1 MTMQATLDWSHNLL
15 SEAAAAL
22 FRRLSVFA
30 GGFTLEAAEVVGAA
44 GQTGSEE
51 VLELLGRLVE
61 QSLVGVRTAPEG
73 LRYGMLEPVR
83 QYAFERLDESGGAA
97 ETCRRHAEH
106 FVALAEAAKPE
117 LLGPKAVA
125 WLDRLEK
132 EHDNLREALRWA
144 RETVEVE
151 IGLRLSGALC
161 WFWWRRGYLAEG
173 RSWAEG
179 FLSESADGV
188 RPASGP
194 VRAGALYGAGELA
207 FAQGDLA
214 RATDL
219 FEEGLALYRELS
231 DEVGVAILLVE
242 LGQVARARGDH
253 DRAAS
258 LSEEGLALGRRL
270 GERAVTAIALN
281 TLGHIERHRGNAERA
296 IAHYEEGLALFRE
309 GEDEWGGAYSLV
321 SLAVAALE
329 RGDLHRASDLGQESF
344 SLYEKQGDKAGMAL
358 ALINLGDV
366 ARQRG
371 EEERAAALYN
381 DALSL
386 HRELGNERGVAR
398 ALDRLSRTS

>member
-1 MTMQATLDWSHNLL
+1 
-15 SEAAAAL
+15 
-22 FRRLSVFA
+22 
-30 GGFTLEAAEVVGAA
+30 
-44 GQTGSEE
+44 
-51 VLELLGRLVE
+51 LVE

-83 QYAFERLDESGGAA
+83 QYVFERLDESGEAA

-144 RETVEVE
+144 RETGEVE

-194 VRAGALYGAGELA
+194 ARAGALYGAGELA